1 MQGCSV
7 LCPGEAVGEEP
18 VEAEGVDVDGL
29 AHVADPVGAQDVE
42 RERAQPGEDAGLAPD
57 AAGVLAQDAVADVV
71 VPVLDAPVRP
81 DGPPEG
87 RRVQPGLAGVEGDL
101 LAPGPQPG
109 AGVLAPGQARDP
121 GRAGDPR
128 PPVRVEAALH
138 REDLDAPVLLAAVP
152 TAVDRLVPV
161 DRVPLGA
168 QRDQG
173 VTQARLVVL
182 HPHQERVAGRGRG
195 GEGFFQNGKA
205 RWPFSPERNAVGG
218 SVMAG
223 TAPRARPERE
233 QVLETVH
240 ERCPACGRR
249 LRYRYDN
256 RRTVT
261 TLAGLV
267 RLRLRIRRCEDPGC
281 ARYRR
286 PCRPEAEGAIVL
298 PQHEFGLDVIA
309 LVGAL
314 RYREHRSVPEIH
326 RALLERGVAVCER
339 TVTNLLDRYDE
350 LVATTLADDD
360 RLRAV
365 LAGQGRAILAL
376 DGLQPDVGHEVL
388 WVVRECLSGEV
399 LLARSLLSST
409 GEDLAALLREV
420 TAAIGVPIA
429 GVVSDGQHSVRL
441 AVGRALPGVPL
452 QLCQFHYLREAA
464 LPIFEADRHAKKEL
478 KKQVRGVRP
487 IERSVEGRDD
497 PEAEAVRGYC
507 AAVRSALTDDGRPPL
522 AASGLKLAGRLEAVA
537 ASLDRA
543 ATKGG

>member
-1 MQGCSV
+1 MARRRSV
-7 LCPGEAVGEEP
+7 M
-18 VEAEGVDVDGL
+18 
-29 AHVADPVGAQDVE
+29 
-42 RERAQPGEDAGLAPD
+42 
-57 AAGVLAQDAVADVV
+57 
-71 VPVLDAPVRP
+71 
-81 DGPPEG
+81 
-87 RRVQPGLAGVEGDL
+87 
-101 LAPGPQPG
+101 
-109 AGVLAPGQARDP
+109 ART
-121 GRAGDPR
+121 APR
-128 PPVRVEAALH
+128 PPPD
-138 REDLDAPVLLAAVP
+138 RE
-152 TAVDRLVPV
+152 R
-161 DRVPLGA
+161 
-168 QRDQG
+168 
-173 VTQARLVVL
+173 
-182 HPHQERVAGRGRG
+182 
-195 GEGFFQNGKA
+195 
-205 RWPFSPERNAVGG
+205 
-218 SVMAG
+218 
-223 TAPRARPERE
+223 
-233 QVLETVH
+233 VLETVH
-240 ERCPACGRR
+240 RACPACGGR

-256 RRTVT
+256 RHTVT
-261 TLAGLV
+261 PLDALV
-267 RLRLRIRRCEDPGC
+267 RLHLRIRRCENPAC
-281 ARYRR
+281 VRHHR
-286 PCRPEAEGAIVL
+286 PYRPEAEGAIVL

-314 RYREHRSVPEIH
+314 RYREHQSVPEIH
-326 RALLERGVAVCER
+326 RGLRERGVAVCER

-441 AVGRALPGVPL
+441 GGGQGLAGVAHQP
-452 QLCQFHYLREAA
+452 CQFRYLREAA
-464 LPIFEADRHAKKEL
+464 LRVFEADRHAKKEL

-507 AAVRSALTDDGRPPL
+507 AAVRSAITDDGRPPL
-522 AASGLKLAGRLEAVA
+522 PASGLKLAGRLEEVA
-537 ASLDRA
+537 TSLDRA